1 MEAEG
6 SLLWSQKLAT
16 CLYPEP
22 HDCSSHIPILFVGLI
37 YLKLFKIISFLE
49 VFTRNPVCISVPS
62 DAFCVPHVCHP
73 PWFNYS
79 NFISLGV

>member
-22 HDCSSHIPILFVGLI
+22 HDCSSHIPILFVGPI
-37 YLKLFKIISFLE
+37 YAKVFKIIS
-49 VFTRNPVCISVPS
+49 
-62 DAFCVPHVCHP
+62 
-73 PWFNYS
+73 
-79 NFISLGV
+79 